1 MELQHMPAPPKIPE
15 RQHDPLSDA
24 MYDIAEALQYP
35 QDSRG
40 RTYDVRYL
48 IPILSFHL
56 ARAGAV
62 IDPDRAIIRKQAV
75 PPPAEIAGTGLAEGW
90 DAIRWVHP
98 DEPQSVEDELRGATL
113 DDLPRLSPEARAEF
127 LRRAGGDPKPP
138 APQLNNDVDLDA
150 RTPWHVETSIHF
162 DEDEESTE

>member
-1 MELQHMPAPPKIPE
+1 MELQHMPPPPKIPE

-35 QDSRG
+35 VDSRG

-75 PPPAEIAGTGLAEGW
+75 PPPAELVGTGMGEGW
-90 DAIRWVHP
+90 DAVRWVHP

-113 DDLPRLSPEARAEF
+113 DDLPGLSPAARAEF
-127 LRRAGGDPKPP
+127 LRRAGGTPEDA
-138 APQLNNDVDLDA
+138 APQPINEAEFDA
-150 RTPWHVETSIHF
+150 RTPWHVETAIHF
-162 DEDEESTE
+162 DEDEEPAP